1 MLKYFGFRQRFSF
14 LMQGFRHPI
23 TGSKSKMKRN
33 KGKHLFLK
41 GTEIPE
47 KNAIVF
53 IDTEVSTESKKILEN
68 IRKIWNGLEEW
79 GIFR

>member
-1 MLKYFGFRQRFSF
+1 
-14 LMQGFRHPI
+14 
-23 TGSKSKMKRN
+23 MKRN